1 VIGGSGCHSGRFEPL
16 GLGLLCGGFKRV
28 TPWTDRTGRF
38 SPLKTLVL
46 AGTIAPALWLFW
58 RWRSGALM
66 PLPFDEAT
74 HFTGKWVIRFI
85 LIALAMTPAQHIFRW
100 NRLALVRRMLGIA
113 AFAYAAFH
121 FSLYVGD
128 QKFDLVKVGSEIA
141 MRIYLTIGFLAVL
154 GLTSLAATSTDAMVR
169 RLGVK
174 WKRLHR
180 IAYVIAALGILH
192 FFMQSKI
199 DVTEPTLMLGF
210 FILLMSYRQPS
221 AAQLASPAWLA
232 GVALV
237 SAVLTAALEACW
249 YGLATG
255 VPARLVLLANLQFPM
270 LIRPFWIVLGTG
282 LLVSLASALLAYLRG
297 SRMAVAR

>member
-1 VIGGSGCHSGRFEPL
+1 M
-16 GLGLLCGGFKRV
+16 
-28 TPWTDRTGRF
+28 
-38 SPLKTLVL
+38 L
-46 AGTIAPALWLFW
+46 AGTIAPALWLIW

-74 HFTGKWVIRFI
+74 HFTGTWTIRLI
-85 LIALAMTPAQHIFRW
+85 LIAVAVTPAQRIFRW
-100 NRLALVRRMLGIA
+100 SRLAQVRRMLGIA
-113 AFAYAAFH
+113 AFAYAACH
-121 FSLYVGD
+121 FLLYVGD
-128 QKFDLVKVGSEIA
+128 QKFDLIKVGSEIA
-141 MRIYLTIGFLAVL
+141 LRIYLTIGFLALL
-154 GLTSLAATSTDAMVR
+154 GLTALAATSSDAMVR
-169 RLGVK
+169 RLGVN

-180 IAYVIAALGILH
+180 IAYAIAALGILH
-192 FFMQSKI
+192 FFMQSKL

-210 FILLMSYRQPS
+210 FTLLMSYRRLS

-232 GVALV
+232 GVALM

-255 VPARLVLLANLQFPM
+255 VPARLVLTANLQFPT

-282 LLVSLASALLAYLRG
+282 LVVPLASALLGYLRG

>member
-1 VIGGSGCHSGRFEPL
+1 M
-16 GLGLLCGGFKRV
+16 

-38 SPLKTLVL
+38 SPLKALVL
-46 AGTIAPALWLFW
+46 AGTVAPALWLLW
-58 RWRSGALM
+58 RWRSGALQ

-74 HFTGKWVIRFI
+74 HFLGTWPNRFI
-85 LIALAMTPAQHIFRW
+85 QLALAVTPAMRIFRW
-100 NRLALVRRMLGIA
+100 NRLALLRRMLGVA
-113 AFAYAAFH
+113 AFAYAAMH

-128 QKFDLVKVGSEIA
+128 HKFDLLKVGSEIA
-141 MRIYLTIGFLAVL
+141 LRIYLTIGFLALL
-154 GLTSLAATSTDAMVR
+154 GLTALAATSTDGMMR
-169 RLGVK
+169 RLGGN
-174 WKRLHR
+174 WRRLHR
-180 IAYVIAALGILH
+180 LAYVIAGLGILH

-210 FILLMSYRQPS
+210 FILLMSYRRL
-221 AAQLASPAWLA
+221 AAPQLSSPLWLA
-232 GVALV
+232 GVALA

-249 YGLATG
+249 YGVATG

-282 LLVSLASALLAYLRG
+282 LLVAATAWLVASLRG